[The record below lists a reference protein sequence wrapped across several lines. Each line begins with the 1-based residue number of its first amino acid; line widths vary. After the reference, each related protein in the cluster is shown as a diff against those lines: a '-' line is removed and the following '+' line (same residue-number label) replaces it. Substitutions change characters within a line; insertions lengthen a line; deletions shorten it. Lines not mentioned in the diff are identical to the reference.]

1 MERIKITADVR
12 ETGKKGANRRL
23 RKGGEIPAIL
33 YGRGETPMAIS
44 INTKTLTHLLKG
56 AAGTNALIDLDLKG
70 KSGGEPIV
78 AILKDY
84 QRDAILHTITHV
96 DLLKINMKEKITVKV
111 PVHVTGK
118 AIGQTKGG
126 LVELVRRELEVRC
139 LPDSIPGKIDV
150 DITSVDIGHSLH
162 VKDLTWPAGV
172 EPAQAGDLTVVSIVA
187 PREEVVEVA
196 PVAAAV
202 EGAAAGAAAESAG
215 GGAAPAAGE
224 AKKSAGGGEGKTES
238 AGGGKPEKK

>member
-23 RKGGEIPAIL
+23 RKSGEIPAIL
-33 YGRGETPMAIS
+33 YGRGETPVAIS

-172 EPAQAGDLTVVSIVA
+172 EPAQVGDLTVVSIVA

-202 EGAAAGAAAESAG
+202 EGAVAGAAAEGAAG
-215 GGAAPAAGE
+215 APAAGE
-224 AKKSAGGGEGKTES
+224 AKKAEGKTEGK
-238 AGGGKPEKK
+238 AEAKPEKK